1 VTDAVQRLAAALA
14 DRYRIE
20 RELGAGGMATV
31 YLAQDLKHNRQ
42 VAIKVLKPELAA
54 VLGAD
59 RFVQEIQT
67 TAQLQHPHILPLFD
81 SGQADSFLY
90 YVMPYIQGETLR
102 TRLDREHQL
111 GVDEAVRIASEVAD
125 ALDYAH
131 RQGVIHRDIKPENI
145 LLHDGRPMVADF
157 GIALAVSAA
166 AGGRM
171 TETGLSLGTP
181 HYMSPEQATAEREI
195 TGRSDIYSLASVLY
209 EMLTGNPP
217 HVASSAQQII
227 AKIVTE
233 APAPVSQLR
242 KTVPPNVAAAVA
254 QALEKLPAD
263 RFDSAKAFAHALSDR
278 SFTSA
283 QMVMARAAGDR
294 MRVSDRLRDP
304 WTLTLGGAVVVLAAL
319 AAWALTRTPGGP
331 APVLY
336 DAGLPDSAQMFFSGQ
351 TPSTPYG
358 SPMRNLSLAPDGS
371 FVVYLAQ
378 AGEST
383 VLWRRDLRDG
393 HAAVIPGTD
402 GGTLPRLSPD
412 GTRLAFVQV
421 NHVMVLPIG
430 GGPARRLIDVDGQAT
445 ALIWLAVNRL
455 AVVDNEGYRMRWL
468 DPEGGEIEH
477 REIPRCIDGD
487 WWPGGKRLIC
497 SLGGIGRV
505 IDPVSGMVQVI
516 RSSGTAAGRETMLSG
531 SAFRVIGDHYLVYTS
546 PEGDLR
552 AAPYDPGTTS
562 IGRSVPLVAGVRRE
576 SIGTAQFD
584 INAQGTLIYAPG
596 GNAEIAH
603 LVRMGKGGVIT
614 PLPVDSAAYMRW
626 DLSRDGRWL
635 ATVSQA
641 PGYNELAI
649 HDLKNR
655 QAFVWLRDEVIQQP
669 LWSDDGAT
677 ILTTVR
683 DSNRTAILRGSPF
696 DRTPPDTIAVSDTV
710 VLPTVLDR
718 HGSTIALGS
727 AGTFNTVVQFDPS
740 RRPVSYD
747 TLAHDRLFVMMSPDA
762 RHLLFS
768 VAAGSRIVMTSAPP
782 GSWERQVAT
791 NAVEPIWLSNSEV
804 LYRSGVTW
812 LEARIDP
819 VTSQVVSTGT
829 VWGSDPR
836 FADTFGWSN
845 RPDWHGGII
854 YLQGPPRVTATYL
867 RIIPHWV
874 TKMKHLVDEANR

>member
-1 VTDAVQRLAAALA
+1 MSLERLRAALA
-14 DRYRIE
+14 DRYRLE
-20 RELGAGGMATV
+20 RELGQGGMATV
-31 YLAQDLKHNRQ
+31 YLAQDLKHDRQ
-42 VAIKVLKPELAA
+42 VAIKVLRPELAA

-59 RFVQEIQT
+59 RFVQEIKT
-67 TAQLQHPHILPLFD
+67 TAALQHPHILPLFD
-81 SGQADSFLY
+81 SGQADGFLF

-102 TRLDREHQL
+102 NKLDREKQL
-111 GVDEAVRIASEVAD
+111 GIEAAVRITTEVAD

-131 RQGVIHRDIKPENI
+131 RHGVIHRDIKPENI

-157 GIALAVSAA
+157 GIALALSAA

-181 HYMSPEQATAEREI
+181 HYMSPEQATAEKEI
-195 TGRSDIYSLASVLY
+195 TARSDVYSLASVLY
-209 EMLTGNPP
+209 EMLAGQPP
-217 HVASSAQQII
+217 NLGGTAQQII
-227 AKIVTE
+227 MKIIAEPVAAVTT
-233 APAPVSQLR
+233 LR
-242 KTVPPNVAAAVA
+242 KSVPSNVAAALA
-254 QALEKLPAD
+254 KALEKLPAD
-263 RFDSAKAFAHALSDR
+263 RFDGAKAFAEALTNASFQTAAAQAAIAAPDR
-278 SFTSA
+278 WRT
-283 QMVMARAAGDR
+283 
-294 MRVSDRLRDP
+294 VSLG
-304 WTLTLGGAVVVLAAL
+304 LGGAVVVLAAL
-319 AAWALTRTPGGP
+319 AAWALTRTPGGM
-331 APVLY
+331 APEVY
-336 DAGLPDSAQMFFSGQ
+336 DAALPDSAQMFFSGQ
-351 TPSTPYG
+351 TPATPYG

-371 FVVYLAQ
+371 FVVYLVQ

-383 VLWRRDLRDG
+383 MLWRRHLRDG
-393 HAAVIPGTD
+393 SAAVIPGTD

-412 GTRLAFVQV
+412 GTRLAFVES
-421 NHVMVLPIG
+421 NHVMVLPLG
-430 GGPARRLIDVDGQAT
+430 GGPARRLIDIDGQAT
-445 ALIWLAVNRL
+445 ALMWLAVNRV
-455 AVVDNEGYRMRWL
+455 AVIDNEGYRMRWL

-487 WWPGGKRLIC
+487 WLPSSKRLIC

-505 IDPVSGMVQVI
+505 IDPVSGIVQVI
-516 RSSGTAAGRETMLSG
+516 RSEGPDAARAIMLSG
-531 SAFRVIGDHYLVYTS
+531 SAFRVIGDRYLVYTS

-552 AAPYDPGTTS
+552 AAPYDPGTNS
-562 IGRSVPLVAGVRRE
+562 IGRSVPLLTGVRRE

-584 INAQGTLIYAPG
+584 INALGTLIYAPG
-596 GNAEIAH
+596 DNAEIAH
-603 LVRMGKGGVIT
+603 MVRMGAGGAIT
-614 PLPVDSAAYMRW
+614 PLPVESAAYMRW

-655 QAFVWLRDEVIQQP
+655 QTFVWLRAEVIQQP
-669 LWSDDGAT
+669 LWSPDGAT

-696 DRTPPDTIAVSDTV
+696 DRRPPDTIAVSDQV
-710 VLPTVLDR
+710 ALPMVLDLNRPTV
-718 HGSTIALGS
+718 ALGS
-727 AGTFNTVVQFDPS
+727 AGAFNTVVQFDPS
-740 RRPVSYD
+740 RRPLSYD

-762 RHLLFS
+762 RHLVFS

-791 NAVEPIWLSNSEV
+791 NAVEPIWLSDSEI
-804 LYRSGVTW
+804 LYRSGATW
-812 LEARIDP
+812 LEARINP
-819 VTSQVVSTGT
+819 VTSEVISTGT

-867 RIIPHWV
+867 RVIPDWV
-874 TKMKHLVDEANR
+874 TRMKRLVDEANR